1 MRSKRIATLPLLVKR
16 MRTLKKVLHYKDL
29 RMLWTVFFTSLKISV
44 ISCIK
49 GPHSAIIS
57 MPSVNTDMEEKY
69 SRNEINRYVN
79 LCVFIRRKL
88 GICDTCLT
96 YSILLCHMLRRA
108 GVEAKINFGAKKR
121 EQKTNSGDLS
131 LIGHAWVT
139 VGEEELQLPYQ
150 KILQYP

>member
-1 MRSKRIATLPLLVKR
+1 LPPFPLLVKR

-49 GPHSAIIS
+49 GPHSTIIS
-57 MPSVNTDMEEKY
+57 MPSVNTDIVKKY
-69 SRNEINRYVN
+69 SRYEINRYVN

-96 YSILLCHMLRRA
+96 YSILLCNMLRRA

-121 EQKTNSGDLS
+121 EEKKNPEDLN
-131 LIGHAWVT
+131 LIGHAWIT
-139 VGEEELQLPYQ
+139 VDDEELQVPYER
-150 KILQYP
+150 ILQYP

>member
-1 MRSKRIATLPLLVKR
+1 
-16 MRTLKKVLHYKDL
+16 MRTLKKVLHYKDF
-29 RMLWTVFFTSLKISV
+29 RILWTVFFTSLEISV

-57 MPSVNTDMEEKY
+57 MPLINSGIVKKY
-69 SRNEINRYVN
+69 GRNEINSYVN

-88 GICDTCLT
+88 GIRDTCLT
-96 YSILLCHMLRRA
+96 YSILLCHMLRWA

-121 EQKTNSGDLS
+121 EEKINPEDLN

-139 VGEEELQLPYQ
+139 VDDEELHLPYK